1 MANQALLGLSA
12 VRERTGAT
20 TVTAKFL
27 AANLDE
33 GLTTAATGDYNGFIR
48 TQVRVD
54 QDESGTNF
62 IVTATYE
69 GGEEGGGGGGG
80 SQSGDDDPSDVYD
93 WSPSFEQADIL
104 THPKIDNLLKKYE
117 GTIDPENGTIRWAEE
132 LKPSAASGLGGGNNQ
147 STKNPMLGVREF
159 LSLGGVWSRKKL
171 YNQIPPEIFT
181 SVGKITESVP
191 GGLPDPGNR
200 FWLTM
205 PPIVTQR
212 GNKWEVTERWM
223 LSGVD
228 SDRAKEAAKDIYEAG
243 GGRGL

>member
-1 MANQALLGLSA
+1 

-20 TVTAKFL
+20 TITAKFL
-27 AANLDE
+27 ADNLE
-33 GLTTAATGDYNGFIR
+33 EALTTAASKDYNDCKR

-54 QDESGTNF
+54 QDESGTKY

-69 GGEEGGGGGGG
+69 GGVEGGGGGGG
-80 SQSGDDDPSDVYD
+80 GGGDNDPADVFD
-93 WSPSFEQADIL
+93 WSPSFEQVDIL
-104 THPKIDNLLKKYE
+104 THPTIDDLLKKYE

-132 LKPSAASGLGGGNNQ
+132 LKQSAASGLGGGT
-147 STKNPMLGVREF
+147 SKTTKNPMLGVREF

-171 YNQIPPEIFT
+171 YNQIPNSVFS
-181 SVGKITESVP
+181 SVGKITTSVP

-212 GNKWEVTERWM
+212 GNRWEVTDRWM

-228 SDRAKEAAKDIYEAG
+228 SDRAMEAAKDIYQAG
-243 GGRGL
+243 TGRGL